1 MRACSSPLLVHTI
14 FSWSPARAQGTSTRS
29 QGSHTVLPQGMNA
42 LCQFKAKS
50 LGLFQFKS
58 CFSTCVPFPFAA
70 RSAKGPISPH
80 CIGTAQKDS
89 QQLTTALVSPF
100 SPAPK
105 AAQCCHH
112 VPGAQAA
119 ASARCQARPAAGSSA
134 SSGLYMEK
142 GRQTPSYQARSLNTG
157 DRHSVILLSP
167 SSSKRPA
174 TQTCYPTRWNGTGGA
189 RLSEVVRQHRPP
201 AAKRNAE
208 QEHRTLQITESF
220 SCTPLCSTNAIF
232 EVS

>member
-1 MRACSSPLLVHTI
+1 MFFHVRSLSFCST
-14 FSWSPARAQGTSTRS
+14 F
-29 QGSHTVLPQGMNA
+29 
-42 LCQFKAKS
+42 C
-50 LGLFQFKS
+50 
-58 CFSTCVPFPFAA
+58 
-70 RSAKGPISPH
+70 KGPYLTSLHRYSIKRFPAAHTSP
-80 CIGTAQKDS
+80 S
-89 QQLTTALVSPF
+89 F
-100 SPAPK
+100 SFLPCSK
-105 AAQCCHH
+105 GCHH

-134 SSGLYMEK
+134 SSGLYVEK

-174 TQTCYPTRWNGTGGA
+174 TQTCYPTRWNGTRGA